1 MRLRVEK
8 EEKTKKKM
16 NMRLRI
22 EKNNMRLRVEKKGAI
37 CSLTLVCRKLRCVIQ
52 AFPEASKCS
61 EKLTKVIQVY
71 HR

>member
-8 EEKTKKKM
+8 EEKTKKKET

-37 CSLTLVCRKLRCVIQ
+37 CSLTWVCRKLFDV
-52 AFPEASKCS
+52 
-61 EKLTKVIQVY
+61 
-71 HR
+71 